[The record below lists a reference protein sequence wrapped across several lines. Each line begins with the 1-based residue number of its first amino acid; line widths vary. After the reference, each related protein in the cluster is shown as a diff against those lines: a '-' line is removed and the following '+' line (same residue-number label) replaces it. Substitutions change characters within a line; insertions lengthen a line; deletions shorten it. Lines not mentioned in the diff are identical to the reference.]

1 MRRIASPRE
10 RWLKLARVMHSV
22 PQSSHRVVAIDG
34 PAASGKSSVARRLAR
49 RLGFA
54 YVNSG
59 AIYRALTWHILQKGI
74 DTRNADRVIQAV
86 ESAQIACHLQNN
98 ESRILI
104 DNVDPTDYLRNDR
117 VNESVSHVSS
127 VARVREIAVQKM
139 RDCARNHDVVMEGR
153 DIGSVVFPDT
163 PYKFYVDASP
173 DVRLRRRA
181 AQGERDEIKMRDQAD
196 SSRPVSPLVI
206 AQDAQ
211 VIDTSHL
218 TIEGVVN
225 EIIARLEQNG
235 LHVSI

>member
-1 MRRIASPRE
+1 
-10 RWLKLARVMHSV
+10 MHSV

-34 PAASGKSSVARRLAR
+34 PAASGKSSVARRLAW

>member
-1 MRRIASPRE
+1 
-10 RWLKLARVMHSV
+10 MHFAL
-22 PQSSHRVVAIDG
+22 QSSHRVVAIDG
-34 PAASGKSSVARRLAR
+34 PAASGKSSVARALAR
-49 RLGFA
+49 RLRFA

-59 AIYRALTWHILQKGI
+59 AIYRAITWHILQKGI
-74 DTRNADRVIQAV
+74 DTTDAGRVTEAV

-98 ESRILI
+98 ESRIFV

-117 VNESVSHVSS
+117 VNEKVSHVSS
-127 VARVREIAVQKM
+127 VPRVREIVVRKM

-163 PYKFYVDASP
+163 PYKFYIDASP
-173 DVRLRRRA
+173 DVRSRRRA

-206 AQDAQ
+206 AQDAH

-218 TIEGVVN
+218 TIEGVVS

>member
-1 MRRIASPRE
+1 
-10 RWLKLARVMHSV
+10 MHFV

-74 DTRNADRVIQAV
+74 DTRDASRVIQAV

-104 DNVDPTDYLRNDR
+104 DDVDPTDYLRNDH

-139 RDCARNHDVVMEGR
+139 RDCARNRDVVMEGR

-163 PYKFYVDASP
+163 PHKFYIDASP

-206 AQDAQ
+206 AQDAH